1 MNETQLYSAIMF
13 FAGVALTHT
22 VFYFDTKRKQK
33 RFYLILSSVI
43 LQMLDNIDLIHRSLV
58 EFTQE
63 QTKTLDE
70 TEAEEYLEKESQKLS
85 VFMELYV
92 LLLTNAVPKQGRKF
106 INYKSW
112 SEAKVLIKKLRGL
125 MSEQNKR

>member
-1 MNETQLYSAIMF
+1 
-13 FAGVALTHT
+13 
-22 VFYFDTKRKQK
+22 
-33 RFYLILSSVI
+33 
-43 LQMLDNIDLIHRSLV
+43 MLDNIDLIHRSLV